1 MSFKLLSCI
10 LSNISSLLNNSAAYG
25 RDLMVDLKKELSGN
39 LEDAVLALFYTPVEY
54 DVEQLKKAMKVLGT
68 DKGTYLKHIIK

>member
-1 MSFKLLSCI
+1 MRREQNKAQRQQIKECHKT
-10 LSNISSLLNNSAAYG
+10 AYG

-54 DVEQLKKAMKVLGT
+54 V
-68 DKGTYLKHIIK
+68 